1 MAFFQSLLKLSLIL
15 VLLAVPIKLKHH
27 QIYIDIDDDITADI
41 KCLADNIYHEA
52 KGESIKG
59 KFGVA
64 QVTINRLNS
73 EEFPSNVCD
82 VVYERSKRVCQFSWV
97 CKGLQPNLDEHYEDA
112 LNIAYAVLI
121 NDAEYN
127 ILKGSLYF
135 HADYIK
141 PKWKKRPITKI
152 GKHIFY

>member
-1 MAFFQSLLKLSLIL
+1 MAFFQSLLKLSLVL

-27 QIYIDIDDDITADI
+27 QIHIDIDDDITADI

-52 KGESIKG
+52 KGESIRG

-73 EEFPSNVCD
+73 KGFPSNVCD

-97 CKGLQPNLDEHYEDA
+97 CKNLKIKHDEHYEDA

-121 NDAEYN
+121 NEAEYN

-135 HADYIK
+135 HADYVK
-141 PKWKKRPITKI
+141 PKWKRRPITKI